1 MPVARSPAV
10 ALGAGVYRIPTLGDY
25 INSYAFVDDDGSV
38 TLVDCGLKRAPA
50 KIVRA
55 LAAIGKHPRD
65 VQRIVLTHAH
75 FDHSGGAS
83 RMVDETAAL
92 GVDVHADD
100 AEYVRTGTRVPGDT
114 TSTSGRIFA
123 RAPWGDF
130 QATPVSTE
138 LTDGQVLDVAGG
150 LRVLHTPGHTPGH
163 ISLLHPGT
171 GVLITGDSIFNMNSR
186 MSWPTKAFCT
196 SFRQNVDTAHV
207 LGEIEYAVAA
217 FTHGPEIRDD
227 AREQVRGFL
236 RRASRKSA

>member
-1 MPVARSPAV
+1 MARSPAV
-10 ALGAGVYRIPTLGDY
+10 ALAAGVYRIPTLGDY

-38 TLVDCGLKRAPA
+38 TLVDCGFKRAPA
-50 KIVRA
+50 KIVSA

-83 RMVDETAAL
+83 TMVDETGVN

-100 AEYVRTGTRVPGDT
+100 AGYVRTGTRVPGDT
-114 TSTSGRIFA
+114 ASTSGRIFA

-130 QATPVSTE
+130 RATPVAQE
-138 LTDGQVLDVAGG
+138 LVDGQTLDVAGG
-150 LRVLHTPGHTPGH
+150 LRVIHTPGHTPGH
-163 ISLLHPGT
+163 ISLLHPGS

-186 MSWPTKAFCT
+186 MSWPTKVFCT
-196 SFRQNVDTAHV
+196 SFRQNVETAHV
-207 LGEIEYAVAA
+207 LGELDYSLAA
-217 FTHGPEIRDD
+217 FTHGPEIRDN

-236 RRASRKSA
+236 QRARG

>member
-1 MPVARSPAV
+1 MARSPAV
-10 ALGAGVYRIPTLGDY
+10 ALAAGVYRIPTLGDY

-50 KIVRA
+50 KIVSA

-83 RMVDETAAL
+83 TMVNETGL
-92 GVDVHADD
+92 NGVDVHADD
-100 AEYVRTGTRVPGDT
+100 AGYVRTGTRVPGDT
-114 TSTSGRIFA
+114 ASTSGRIFA

-130 QATPVSTE
+130 RATPVAQE
-138 LTDGQVLDVAGG
+138 LVDGQTLDVAGG
-150 LRVLHTPGHTPGH
+150 LRVIHTPGHTPGH
-163 ISLLHPGT
+163 ISLLHPGS

-186 MSWPTKAFCT
+186 MSWPTKVFCT
-196 SFRQNVDTAHV
+196 SFRQNVETAHV
-207 LGEIEYAVAA
+207 LGELDYSLAA
-217 FTHGPEIRDD
+217 FTHGPEIRDN

-236 RRASRKSA
+236 QRARG

>member
-1 MPVARSPAV
+1 MARSPAV
-10 ALGAGVYRIPTLGDY
+10 ALAAGVYRIPTLGDY

-50 KIVRA
+50 KIVSA

-83 RMVDETAAL
+83 TMVNETGVN

-100 AEYVRTGTRVPGDT
+100 AGYVRTGTRVPGDT
-114 TSTSGRIFA
+114 ASTSGRIFA

-130 QATPVSTE
+130 RATPVAQE
-138 LTDGQVLDVAGG
+138 LVDGQTLDVAGG
-150 LRVLHTPGHTPGH
+150 LRVIHTPGHTPGH
-163 ISLLHPGT
+163 ISLLHPGS
-171 GVLITGDSIFNMNSR
+171 GVLITGDSIFNMNSH
-186 MSWPTKAFCT
+186 MSWPTKVFCT
-196 SFRQNVDTAHV
+196 SFRQNVETAHV
-207 LGEIEYAVAA
+207 LGELDYSLAA
-217 FTHGPEIRDD
+217 FTHGPEIRDN

-236 RRASRKSA
+236 QRARG